1 MTTIAFAP
9 RTIGEISGEREL
21 LGVKATGIPRE
32 DVRAERMPVFTGSV
46 ATVPPP
52 KPVPSE
58 IEKAVR
64 RMPVLYV
71 IAFFGVVVL
80 SAVMI
85 IWNTLQV
92 NKLTSE
98 RSGLDTQIA
107 QNQQHLIRLRAEE
120 MELSARDRI
129 QSIAETKFGMVP
141 ATGQD
146 IVTVK

>member
-9 RTIGEISGEREL
+9 RAEYGRGQQREL
-21 LGVKATGIPRE
+21 LGVKTSREELLAITGVE
-32 DVRAERMPVFTGSV
+32 LNDPV
-46 ATVPPP
+46 VP
-52 KPVPSE
+52 KVVPGE

-92 NKLTSE
+92 NKLSAEKTT
-98 RSGLDTQIA
+98 LDNMIA
-107 QNQQHLIRLRAEE
+107 LNQQRLIRTRAEE
-120 MELSARDRI
+120 MQLSAPDRI
-129 QSIAETKFGMVP
+129 RAIAQTKFGMVEANGP
-141 ATGQD
+141 D
-146 IVTVK
+146 IVIVK

>member
-9 RTIGEISGEREL
+9 RAISEISGERAL
-21 LGVKATGIPRE
+21 LGGKPST
-32 DVRAERMPVFTGSV
+32 ERMAAFTGSV

-71 IAFFGVVVL
+71 IAFFAVVVL

-92 NKLTSE
+92 NKLTAE
-98 RSGLDTQIA
+98 RVALDGQIA
-107 QNQQHLIRLRAEE
+107 QNQQRLIRLRAEE

-129 QSIAETKFGMVP
+129 QFIAQSKLGMVP
-141 ATGQD
+141 QSGQD
-146 IVTVK
+146 IVIVK